1 MASAAGRRIIPPRR
15 EGPAPVTTGPE
26 TYHGLGLTHGMWGVV
41 IFIASEVMFFAA
53 LFTVYFYL
61 RAQHPDWAP
70 PGGQRPGAFPFRGEL
85 REIVPTINTIFLVS
99 SSFTMQF
106 GVNALKRGD
115 HRRFVRLLG
124 ATIVLGAIFM
134 IGQFGIEYPKLIGEN
149 LVPQS
154 GLFGAVFFTLTGFH
168 GAHVTGG
175 VIFMGIVLLR
185 ALAGQFTAHRHLA
198 VEAASIY
205 WHFVD
210 VVWIGLYST
219 IYIL

>member
-1 MASAAGRRIIPPRR
+1 
-15 EGPAPVTTGPE
+15 
-26 TYHGLGLTHGMWGVV
+26 
-41 IFIASEVMFFAA
+41 
-53 LFTVYFYL
+53 
-61 RAQHPDWAP
+61 
-70 PGGQRPGAFPFRGEL
+70 
-85 REIVPTINTIFLVS
+85 
-99 SSFTMQF
+99 MQL
-106 GVNALKRGD
+106 GVNRLKAADRRG
-115 HRRFVRLLG
+115 FIWLLVV
-124 ATIVLGAIFM
+124 TIVMGIAFL
-134 IGQFGIEYPKLIGEN
+134 IGQFGLEYPKLIREH

-154 GLFGAVFFTLTGFH
+154 GLFGGVFFGLTGFH